1 MGQSRYTATLRRHL
15 TSAHAMATPDIIL
28 HPRWLIPVRPR
39 GEVWS
44 DVSLVVSQGR
54 ISALMPTSAARQCT
68 AQEHLDLPHHV
79 LLPGLINCH
88 GHSAMTL
95 LRGYADDQSLMTW
108 LNEYIWPA
116 ERAFVGEDFVR
127 DGTDLAL
134 AELLLGGTTTFS
146 DQYFFPNITA
156 ERADLAGL
164 RAQLCFPIIEL
175 ATAWATDAEGYL
187 TRGLALRDSYRGH
200 DRIEIG
206 FGPHSNYTVSEAT
219 LSRVATLANELD
231 APLQIHLHESRGEVQ
246 MSQETLGE
254 RPIDQL
260 SRIGLLGPRTQCVH
274 MTTLCEDDI
283 ATIVASGSHVVHC
296 PRSNMKLA
304 SGVCPVPQLLK
315 RGVNVA
321 LGTDGAASNNRLNML
336 SEMQMAALLAKVSS
350 GEATALP
357 AVEALELATIN
368 GAKALG
374 YEAELGSLELG
385 KWADMIALDLQAP
398 ATQPVHD
405 VLSHVVY
412 ATSGA
417 ELSHSWVAGK
427 SLVADGTLCTLDVNG
442 INDRVMQWRDQLQA
456 FHPHNPQQE

>member
-1 MGQSRYTATLRRHL
+1 MAQSRYTNDHRCHIACTH
-15 TSAHAMATPDIIL
+15 TMATPDLIV

-44 DVSLVVSQGR
+44 DVSLVVSEGR
-54 ISALMPTSAARQCT
+54 ISALMPTSDARQC
-68 AQEHLDLPHHV
+68 AAKQHVDLPHHV
-79 LLPGLINCH
+79 LMPGLINCH

-108 LNEYIWPA
+108 LNDHIWPA
-116 ERAFVGEDFVR
+116 ERAFVGEEFVR

-146 DQYFFPNITA
+146 DQYFFPNVTA

-164 RAQLCFPIIEL
+164 RAQLCFPVIEL
-175 ATAWATDAEGYL
+175 ATAWASDAEGYL
-187 TRGLALRDSYRGH
+187 TRGLALRDGYRDH

-246 MSQETLGE
+246 MSQEALGE
-254 RPIDQL
+254 RPIEQL
-260 SRIGLLGPRTQCVH
+260 ARIGLLGPRTQCVH

-283 ATIVASGSHVVHC
+283 ASIVASGSHVVHC

-304 SGVCPVPQLLK
+304 SGVCPVPKLLK
-315 RGVNVA
+315 QGINVA

-374 YEAELGSLELG
+374 YEADLGSLEPG

-427 SLVADGTLCTLDVNG
+427 ALVTNGTLVTLELDA
-442 INDRVMQWRDQLQA
+442 INRRAEHWRDELQA
-456 FHPHNPQQE
+456 FHPPSSH

>member
-1 MGQSRYTATLRRHL
+1 
-15 TSAHAMATPDIIL
+15 MATPDLIV

-39 GEVWS
+39 GAVWS
-44 DVSLVVSQGR
+44 DVSLVVTEGR
-54 ISALMPTSAARQCT
+54 ISALMPTGDARQC
-68 AQEHLDLPHHV
+68 AAREHLDLPHQV

-95 LRGYADDQSLMTW
+95 LRGYADDHSLMTW
-108 LNEYIWPA
+108 LNDHIWPA

-164 RAQLCFPIIEL
+164 RAQLCFPVIDL
-175 ATAWATDAEGYL
+175 TTAWAADAEGYL
-187 TRGLALRDSYRGH
+187 TRGLALRDSYRDH

-231 APLQIHLHESRGEVQ
+231 APLQIHLHESHGEVQ
-246 MSQETLGE
+246 MSQEALGE

-260 SRIGLLGPRTQCVH
+260 ARIGLLGPRTQCVH
-274 MTTLCEDDI
+274 MTTLSDDDI
-283 ATIVASGSHVVHC
+283 TAIAASGSHVVHC

-304 SGVCPVPQLLK
+304 SGICPVPKLLR
-315 RGVNVA
+315 RGINVA

-357 AVEALELATIN
+357 AIEALELATIN

-374 YEAELGSLELG
+374 HEADLGSLEPG
-385 KWADMIALDLQAP
+385 KWADMIALDLSAP

-427 SLVADGTLCTLDVNG
+427 ALVANGTLNTLD
-442 INDRVMQWRDQLQA
+442 IDTIHHRAQQWRDQLHV
-456 FHPHNPQQE
+456 FNSPTLQQE